1 VKVMQATVGDWI
13 VVGSRHVG
21 IAERRGEIVEVRGEA
36 GAPPW
41 LVRWSAEG
49 REALYFPGPDATI
62 EHR

>member
-1 VKVMQATVGDWI
+1 MQAPVGDWV

-21 IAERRGEIVEVRGEA
+21 IGERRGEIVEVRGEA